1 MAIDWE
7 DVEKTYGKKYK
18 DWAEE
23 GKYKVKVID
32 LEVKQVGSNGNYVE
46 KFIFEET
53 PDLKFPTADHWISK
67 KNPAWRAHHQKNLL
81 VFFGASE
88 SNARDAVEKVEAKD
102 FDEAAKTY
110 GTYLKKLINKHPEV
124 EIMVVQDGKFS
135 RADFTDRSVSM
146 LRISGKPAA
155 DDSISLEAEELDIED
170 IPFNSEP

>member
-23 GKYKVKVID
+23 GKYKVKVAD
-32 LEVKQVGSNGNYVE
+32 VEVKQVGSNGNYVE

-53 PDLKFPTADHWISK
+53 PDLKFPTCDHWISK
-67 KNPAWRAHHQKNLL
+67 KNDAWRVHNQKNLL

-88 SNARDAVEKVEAKD
+88 NNAREAVEKIEAKG

-110 GTYLKKLINKHPEV
+110 GASLKKLINKHPEV
-124 EIMVVQDGKFS
+124 EIEVYADGKYS
-135 RADFTDRSVSM
+135 RSTFTDRSVYNKPKD
-146 LRISGKPAA
+146 LKPATA
-155 DDSISLEAEELDIED
+155 EITDDDITLEADELSIED
-170 IPFNSEP
+170 IPF